1 MGTGV
6 GLGDAVFPA
15 GAGMN
20 RLLLGLLARADR
32 VPRGSGDEPMTAC
45 GARKACSCSPRERG

>member
-20 RLLLGLLARADR
+20 RLERRAGNDVER
-32 VPRGSGDEPMTAC
+32 VPRGSGDEPAED
-45 GARKACSCSPRERG
+45 AAELLAEVCSPRERG